1 MADTLGCDSSMG
13 AQSIFHVDIQKKY
26 DDEILY
32 ILRGDFPSMT
42 CPYCKETILDGAIKC
57 RFCGSMLNADPAP
70 DNITTDEIRTFI
82 GSNSHYYLQQFS
94 KFNLTGTEKLCMTW
108 NWSCFGFTFLWMLY
122 RKMYLLAVL
131 TFIVFCIPGVNILLH
146 IVAGVV
152 GNYLYY
158 GHVKQKILEIRA
170 IPSQQNMNLV
180 FQEVGG
186 VHRWVITAGIVLGLI
201 ITILIGMF
209 FSTMIAFMGYHMD
222 KLTI

>member
-1 MADTLGCDSSMG
+1 MVM
-13 AQSIFHVDIQKKY
+13 QSVRIKINEEV
-26 DDEILY
+26 
-32 ILRGDFPSMT
+32 PSMI

-57 RFCGSMLNADPAP
+57 RHCGSMLNTDHIYGMTS
-70 DNITTDEIRTFI
+70 DSITTDEIRAFV
-82 GSNSHYYLQQFS
+82 GSNAHYYLQQFS
-94 KFNLTGTEKLCMTW
+94 KFNITGIEKFAITW

-158 GHVKQKILEIRA
+158 GHVKQMILEIRS
-170 IPSQQNMNLV
+170 ISSQQNVNLV

-186 VHRWVITAGIVLGLI
+186 VHRWVISFGVFI
-201 ITILIGMF
+201 IIIMTILFAIF
-209 FSTMIAFMGYHMD
+209 FSTMIAFVGQHMD